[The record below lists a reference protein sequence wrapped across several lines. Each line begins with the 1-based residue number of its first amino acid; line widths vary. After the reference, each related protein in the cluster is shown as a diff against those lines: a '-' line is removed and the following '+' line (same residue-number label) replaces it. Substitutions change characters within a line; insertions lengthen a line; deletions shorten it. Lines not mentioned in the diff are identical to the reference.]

1 MIVIG
6 GQEYIL
12 SPSDPLTKKKED
24 IFVQRWTYM
33 SICVCVCGSSLFFWL
48 VDILASDTGS
58 GTLIIQLGV

>member
-24 IFVQRWTYM
+24 IFVQRWTYLHVNL
-33 SICVCVCGSSLFFWL
+33 CVCLWFQSFF
-48 VDILASDTGS
+48 
-58 GTLIIQLGV
+58 LIG